1 MEEVIDGSICE
12 PEAGGV
18 VRSRPSPCKGEA
30 FLHTSTP
37 MANQFCGML
46 RPNAEAAKQPK

>member
-18 VRSRPSPCKGEA
+18 FRSRPSPCKGEA
-30 FLHTSTP
+30 FPHTSAP
-37 MANQFCGML
+37 VANRFCRML
-46 RPNAEAAKQPK
+46 RPNAEAAWL